1 MPKKVHYKILLDL
14 ADFAKRESEFTEAAT
29 LFKIV
34 THIQPYAYQG
44 WLEHAKMEE
53 ELGNIER
60 CRTLLKRGLKFN
72 PLNENLF
79 LKTLKT
85 EEKEG
90 NFEEVKK
97 LIASLKNNRIED
109 TYKLLIE
116 VALFEGRC
124 GNIKS
129 AQKALKFLCKR
140 FYLYGPVFASAAS
153 FEERIGN
160 IEAAIK
166 ICEDGLE
173 NNCSFGPLWF
183 LLIKLAS
190 KADSQYKFRYG
201 NNIEELIDEAMR
213 CLTNDLK
220 WKLYLE
226 AAQYQDKKDDIE
238 VARKYL
244 KEAAINCS
252 NKLKWKVWI
261 IGARI
266 EARIGNKDSAKSLL
280 QRALVEIPQKKQSI
294 GFLEYSKFY
303 ELLGNMNTAQKILSL
318 ARKSLE
324 NDWKVFFESVLMYL
338 RNGQFEKAEKLV
350 ESSLKKHFVT
360 GRLWATLIQL
370 KHAKINTLKDSK
382 KAYSVFLEAN
392 YKIPKS
398 GEVWCEG
405 ARLRMSPICHKFN
418 LDKAEQYLKF
428 AVQFTP
434 QYGDSFLELFK
445 LYTIRGETSKIEELK
460 NQCMHAEPNYGIL
473 WFYFKHNISDS
484 ALDIWNTAT
493 QAMSGEIEQFRLLY
507 KSRMNTTNTE
517 FTYKKETSIKS
528 EIKRHLFNERGIVKE
543 PTQFWTG
550 YSSLNT
556 LYKKGINSMTMT
568 NSDLSSATS
577 STTDSEVTQAITFE
591 EKWRIIYGFEQIV
604 S

>member
-1 MPKKVHYKILLDL
+1 MLLDL
-14 ADFAKRESEFTEAAT
+14 ADFAKRESEFTEAAM

-44 WLEHAKMEE
+44 WLEYAKMEE
-53 ELGNIER
+53 ELGKIDR
-60 CRTLLKRGLKFN
+60 CRTLLKRGLKFI

-79 LKTLKT
+79 LKALKI
-85 EEKEG
+85 EEKED
-90 NFEEVKK
+90 NYNEVKA
-97 LIASLKNNRIED
+97 LISSLKNNRIED

-116 VALFEGRC
+116 GALFEGRC

-129 AQKALKFLCKR
+129 CQKALKFLCKR
-140 FYLYGPVFASAAS
+140 FYLYGPVFTSAAA

-160 IEAAIK
+160 IEKAIK
-166 ICEDGLE
+166 ICEEGLDH
-173 NNCSFGPLWF
+173 NYSFGPLWF
-183 LLIKLAS
+183 LLIRLAS
-190 KADSQYKFRYG
+190 KVSSTYTFRYG
-201 NNIEELIDEAMR
+201 NNLEELLEEAMQ
-213 CLTNDLK
+213 CITNDLK

-226 AAQYQDKKDDIE
+226 AAQYHDKQENIE
-238 VARKYL
+238 LARKYL
-244 KEAAINCS
+244 KEAAVNCS

-266 EARIGNKDSAKSLL
+266 EARIGSKESAKSLL
-280 QRALVEIPQKKQSI
+280 QRSLIEIPQKKQSI

-303 ELLGNMNTAQKILSL
+303 EFIGNVSTAQKILSL

-324 NDWKVFFESVLMYL
+324 NDWKIFFESVLMYM
-338 RNGQFEKAEKLV
+338 RNGLFEKAEKLV
-350 ESSLKKHFVT
+350 EASLKKHFVT

-370 KHAKINTLKDSK
+370 KHAKIKTLKDSK
-382 KAYSVFLEAN
+382 RAYSVFLEAN
-392 YKIPKS
+392 SKIPKS

-405 ARLRMSPICHKFN
+405 ARLRMSQISHKYN
-418 LDKAEQYLKF
+418 LDKAEQYLKL

-445 LYTIRGETSKIEELK
+445 LYTIRGETKKIEELK
-460 NQCMHAEPNYGIL
+460 TACIHAEPNYGIL

-493 QAMSGEIEQFRLLY
+493 NAIEQSV
-507 KSRMNTTNTE
+507 KTTEKDSVDKCVTE
-517 FTYKKETSIKS
+517 C
-528 EIKRHLFNERGIVKE
+528 H
-543 PTQFWTG
+543 FWTG
-550 YSSLNT
+550 FSVLNQ
-556 LYKKGINSMTMT
+556 LYQTGIN
-568 NSDLSSATS
+568 NSCPKTQQGVK
-577 STTDSEVTQAITFE
+577 TDSSVENIPKHSIRQNLDME